1 MHHSRSQRQ
10 SQLMNSSD
18 FLTDLQLAE
27 RWHMHPRTLENWRQQ
42 GRGPRFFKLHDGPKA
57 PVRYRLE
64 DIEFFE
70 KEKNRE

>member
-1 MHHSRSQRQ
+1 MTTETLDQR
-10 SQLMNSSD
+10 
-18 FLTDLQLAE
+18 QLAE

-64 DIEFFE
+64 DIEKFE
-70 KEKNRE
+70 KERNS

>member
-1 MHHSRSQRQ
+1 M
-10 SQLMNSSD
+10 
-18 FLTDLQLAE
+18 TDTTPLDQKQLAA

-64 DIEFFE
+64 DILNFE
-70 KEKNRE
+70 KERHDGQ